1 MLTVY
6 GRKSSA
12 NVQKVHWI
20 CKEGNLEFKQINVGG
35 KYGGHTSTEFKEMNP
50 NSTIPVLKDD
60 NFVIYESNSIIK
72 YISNRYNI
80 LKEDNDEKSA
90 LNNQWIDWA
99 SLVFGLQCA
108 TYTAHNMLLSIE
120 QRDPNIAS
128 ETKNKIVSSFE
139 ILDHQ
144 LYKNEFI
151 NDDKLGLADIP
162 IGCWI
167 HRCIILNLDFSQ
179 FKSLERW
186 YKNLKKITV
195 IKMRLYQHLC
205 PQIK

>member
-20 CKEGNLEFKQINVGG
+20 CKEGNLEFKQIDVGG
-35 KYGGHTSTEFKEMNP
+35 KYGGHTSTEFKKMNP

-60 NFVIYESNSIIK
+60 SFVIYESNSIMK

-108 TYTAHNMLLSIE
+108 TYTAHNMLLPIE

-139 ILDHQ
+139 ILDNQ

-186 YKNLKKITV
+186 YKKLKENYGYKDAV
-195 IKMRLYQHLC
+195 ISAPL
-205 PQIK
+205 PPN

>member
-20 CKEGNLEFKQINVGG
+20 CKEGNLEFKQIDVGG
-35 KYGGHTSTEFKEMNP
+35 KYGGHTSTEFKKMNP

-60 NFVIYESNSIIK
+60 SFVIYESNSIMK

-108 TYTAHNMLLSIE
+108 TYTAHNMLLPIE

-128 ETKNKIVSSFE
+128 ETKKKIVSSFE

-144 LYKNEFI
+144 LHKNEFI

-186 YKNLKKITV
+186 YKKLKENYGYKDAV
-195 IKMRLYQHLC
+195 ISAPL
-205 PQIK
+205 PPN

>member
-20 CKEGNLEFKQINVGG
+20 CKEGNLEFKQIDVGG
-35 KYGGHTSTEFKEMNP
+35 KYGGHTSTEFKKMNP

-60 NFVIYESNSIIK
+60 SFVIYESNSIMK

-90 LNNQWIDWA
+90 LNNQGIDWA

-108 TYTAHNMLLSIE
+108 T
-120 QRDPNIAS
+120 
-128 ETKNKIVSSFE
+128 
-139 ILDHQ
+139 
-144 LYKNEFI
+144 
-151 NDDKLGLADIP
+151 
-162 IGCWI
+162 
-167 HRCIILNLDFSQ
+167 
-179 FKSLERW
+179 
-186 YKNLKKITV
+186 
-195 IKMRLYQHLC
+195 
-205 PQIK
+205 